1 MLQHR
6 GAIARWAVVV
16 LGSLGLGWVF
26 TRWGVPASWIL
37 AAIICSAAMALGT
50 GKELKLPRFPYTLA
64 RGLIG
69 MLAALPM
76 SVVAGSELLRF
87 LLPGLFVSILTVVVG
102 IVGGVLLH
110 RAQPKA
116 ISWETGILSML
127 PGGASMMPMLAAELG
142 ADYRY
147 VSLTQYL
154 RLLAVSFSLPLVTA
168 LMVLPV
174 HEADTGSSFGS
185 PSTEWW
191 VIALVVVIAVA
202 GGTIGKFAR
211 IPAPFIFGPMLLTVL
226 IGLAMPDGVTLAPVE
241 PLQIFAFLAIGWI
254 CGGSLSVDSLKAFA
268 SQLPATI
275 GFIVALMAVCA
286 LSAWPLVW
294 WLDITYFEAYLA
306 TTPGALE
313 TVLALA
319 SEGGA
324 TAAVVAVQL
333 IRIIFVL
340 GIASYLPQLL
350 NLARGWKRK
359 HGR

>member
-1 MLQHR
+1 M
-6 GAIARWAVVV
+6 AVARWTVVV
-16 LGSLGLGWVF
+16 AASLGLGWLF
-26 TRWGVPASWIL
+26 IRWGVPAAWIL

-50 GKELKLPRFPYTLA
+50 GKELKLAAFPYTLA

-76 SVVAGSELLRF
+76 SVAAGGELLRF
-87 LLPGLFVSILTVVVG
+87 LPPGLFVSILTVVVG
-102 IVGGVLLH
+102 ILGGMLLH
-110 RAQPKA
+110 RAQPRA

-154 RLLAVSFSLPLVTA
+154 RLLVVSFSLPLVTA
-168 LMVLPV
+168 LMVLPGDRGG
-174 HEADTGSSFGS
+174 AGGFGQ
-185 PSTEWW
+185 PSHTWW
-191 VIALVVVIAVA
+191 VILLVVAIALVGGPVA
-202 GGTIGKFAR
+202 KKLR
-211 IPAPFIFGPMLLTVL
+211 IPAPYIFGPMLLTVAV
-226 IGLAMPDGVTLAPVE
+226 GLALPDGTTLAPIE

-254 CGGSLSVDSLKAFA
+254 CGGSLSVDALKAFA
-268 SQLPATI
+268 KQLPATI
-275 GFIVALMAVCA
+275 GFIAALMAVCA

-294 WLDITYFEAYLA
+294 WLNITYFEAYLA

-350 NLARGWKRK
+350 NLGRGWKRR